1 MKPRL
6 KNSYPR
12 AYSNQCII
20 RRPKAKLNHVIICK
34 ACTCI
39 TSANLPLAK
48 ASHMAE
54 INNSGMWKYALPLLF
69 YRNITAWNKWRT
81 ENTSYYSVQRAHQY
95 DPRTKTLKHSKYILM
110 RNSVRKAEMNDLF
123 TEFNNGK
130 LLLKSQSSSKFRTR
144 VRRLCSTDI

>member
-6 KNSYPR
+6 KEWLPR

-48 ASHMAE
+48 TSHMAE
-54 INNSGMWKYALPLLF
+54 INNSGMWKYTLPTLVH
-69 YRNITAWNKWRT
+69 RNITLHETNGELRT
-81 ENTSYYSVQRAHQY
+81 QKAITVYKEPISMIQEQSTQA
-95 DPRTKTLKHSKYILM
+95 LKYILM
-110 RNSVRKAEMNDLF
+110 RNNYGRRNEWLIH
-123 TEFNNGK
+123 EFNNGK
-130 LLLKSQSSSKFRTR
+130 LLLKSQKQLQVSCAS
-144 VRRLCSTDI
+144 